1 MTGEVCQLHPIADNL
16 SSINQRIAD
25 AAARSNRT
33 ADSIRLVVVTKG
45 RSVPEIQQILAA
57 GVRDVGENRVQ
68 ETQQKYTSI
77 NAFLSPVSPL
87 PTHQTCRWHLIGH
100 LQRNKVKTALSM
112 FSLIHSVDSLRLLA
126 EIARRSK
133 AHTQQTNVLIQ
144 INTTGEASKSGLDA
158 NDLLGF
164 MEDAQ
169 AYPTA
174 HIAGLM
180 TMGKLSPSPEVNRPA
195 FALLRLLAE
204 KIEAQKF
211 PGVTMRYLSM
221 GMSNDFEVAI
231 EEGANLVRIGRAI
244 FEVPG
249 LRKGTTC
256 VKPT

>member
-1 MTGEVCQLHPIADNL
+1 MNPIVDNL

-25 AAARSNRT
+25 AAARSHRT
-33 ADSIRLVVVTKG
+33 PDSIQLVVVTKG
-45 RSVPEIQQILAA
+45 RSVPEIQKILAT
-57 GVRDVGENRVQ
+57 GIRDIGENRIQ
-68 ETQQKYTSI
+68 EAQQKYTVV
-77 NAFLSPVSPL
+77 NAFIRTATTG
-87 PTHQTCRWHLIGH
+87 PTHKACRWHLIGH

-126 EIARRSK
+126 EIARRSEER
-133 AHTQQTNVLIQ
+133 TQQTDVLIQ
-144 INTTGEASKSGLDA
+144 INTTGEASKYGLEAD
-158 NDLLGF
+158 DLLGF
-164 MEDAQ
+164 MEEAQ
-169 AYPTA
+169 AYPTV

-180 TMGKLSPSPEVNRPA
+180 TMGQLSPSPEVNRPA

-221 GMSNDFEVAI
+221 GMTNDFEVAI

-249 LRKGTTC
+249 PRKGMS
-256 VKPT
+256 

>member
-1 MTGEVCQLHPIADNL
+1 MNPIVDNL

-25 AAARSNRT
+25 AAARSHRT
-33 ADSIRLVVVTKG
+33 PDSIRLVVVTKG
-45 RSVPEIQQILAA
+45 RSVPEIQKILAT
-57 GVRDVGENRVQ
+57 GIRDIGENRVQ
-68 ETQQKYTSI
+68 EAQQKYPLVNASI
-77 NAFLSPVSPL
+77 TTATTV
-87 PTHQTCRWHLIGH
+87 PTHKTGRWHLIGH

-126 EIARRSK
+126 EIARRSEER
-133 AHTQQTNVLIQ
+133 TQQTDVLIQ
-144 INTTGEASKSGLDA
+144 INTTGEASKYGLDA
-158 NDLLGF
+158 DDLLGF
-164 MEDAQ
+164 MEEAQ
-169 AYPTA
+169 AYPTV

-180 TMGKLSPSPEVNRPA
+180 TMGQLSPSPEVNRPA

-221 GMSNDFEVAI
+221 GMTNDFEVAI

-249 LRKGTTC
+249 LRKGMS
-256 VKPT
+256 

>member
-1 MTGEVCQLHPIADNL
+1 MNPIVDNL

-25 AAARSNRT
+25 AAARSHRT
-33 ADSIRLVVVTKG
+33 PDSIRLVAVTKG
-45 RSVPEIQQILAA
+45 RSVPEIQKILAT
-57 GVRDVGENRVQ
+57 GIRDIGENRAQ
-68 ETQQKYTSI
+68 EAQQKYTVV
-77 NAFLSPVSPL
+77 NTFVSTATPG
-87 PTHQTCRWHLIGH
+87 PTHKTCQWHLIGH

-126 EIARRSK
+126 EIARRSEER
-133 AHTQQTNVLIQ
+133 TQQTDVLIQ
-144 INTTGEASKSGLDA
+144 INTTGEASKYGLEAD
-158 NDLLGF
+158 DLLGF
-164 MEDAQ
+164 MEEAQ
-169 AYPTA
+169 AYPTV

-180 TMGKLSPSPEVNRPA
+180 TMGQLSPSPEANRPA

-221 GMSNDFEVAI
+221 GMTNDFEVAI

-249 LRKGTTC
+249 PRKGMS
-256 VKPT
+256 